1 MRMEVS
7 DSWVGNRF
15 VLAAVVP
22 VSRRH
27 EGMTTTFS
35 AKLQQ
40 FRDGLNKNLFRYA
53 WIAVVIFPALG
64 IFVTMKTLRALGRF
78 LRGGIRTTAVLV
90 FLALMVV
97 GVLRVLPPTY
107 TPIMFLRVYE
117 GLFDGKLV
125 GIERHWIPYEQISPN
140 FIRAFIGA
148 EDARF
153 MRHHGIDWRAMED
166 AMRYNRAHR
175 GRKVRGA
182 STITM
187 QTAKNVFLWHG
198 RTYVR
203 KGFEAWFTYLIEHL
217 WGKKRILEVY
227 ANVVEMGDGIYG
239 IEAAARTYFGTSASE
254 LTRREAALIAAVLPN
269 PRRWSPAAPT
279 PYIKRRANWIMGRM
293 GGVAVPKT
301 DNLIP

>member
-1 MRMEVS
+1 MEDS
-7 DSWVGNRF
+7 DSWVGNL
-15 VLAAVVP
+15 VALAAVVP
-22 VSRRH
+22 VSRGH

-40 FRDGLNKNLFRYA
+40 FLAGLNKKISRLARSG
-53 WIAVVIFPALG
+53 IVISPPVG
-64 IFVTMKTLRALGRF
+64 IFVRMKPLRAFGRF
-78 LRGGIRTTAVLV
+78 LRGSIRTTAVTMLFAV
-90 FLALMVV
+90 MAV
-97 GVLRVLPPTY
+97 GALRVLPPAY

-117 GLFDGKLV
+117 GLLEGRLV
-125 GIERHWIPYEQISPN
+125 GVERSWIPYEQVSPN
-140 FIRAFIGA
+140 FFRAIVGA

-203 KGFEAWFTYLIEHL
+203 KGLEAWFTYAIEHL

-239 IEAAARTYFGTSASE
+239 IEAAARTYFGKSATE

-269 PRRWSPAAPT
+269 PRRWSPASPT
-279 PYIKRRANWIMGRM
+279 PYIKRRASWIMGRM
-293 GGVAVPKT
+293 GGVAIPKDT
-301 DNLIP
+301 PVF

>member
-1 MRMEVS
+1 M
-7 DSWVGNRF
+7 
-15 VLAAVVP
+15 
-22 VSRRH
+22 
-27 EGMTTTFS
+27 
-35 AKLQQ
+35 KL
-40 FRDGLNKNLFRYA
+40 
-53 WIAVVIFPALG
+53 
-64 IFVTMKTLRALGRF
+64 LRAFGRF
-78 LRGGIRTTAVLV
+78 IRGSIRTAAVLV
-90 FLALMVV
+90 FLSVMLVALT
-97 GVLRVLPPTY
+97 RVLPPAY

-117 GLFDGKLV
+117 GLLEGKPV
-125 GIERHWIPYEQISPN
+125 GIDRSWVPYEQISPN
-140 FIRAFIGA
+140 FFRAFVGA

-153 MRHHGIDWRAMED
+153 MRHNGIDWRAMED

-203 KGFEAWFTYLIEHL
+203 KGFEAWFTYMIEHL

-239 IEAAARTYFGTSASE
+239 VEAASREYFGKSAAD

-269 PRRWSPAAPT
+269 PRRWSPAKPT
-279 PYIKRRANWIMGRM
+279 PYIKRRVTWIMGRM
-293 GGVAVPKT
+293 GGIAVPKT
-301 DNLIP
+301 ELTF